1 MEAAEV
7 TDVQIKIGECCEEI
21 EAQVISRLGLK
32 LLPEYQ
38 SLSTINNL
46 QGRATGYARV
56 YRGAVIEKA
65 AFLSLN
71 FMPGM
76 CYFNVHLIPRA
87 CYRIPRFSF
96 EGMLTPQGS
105 QISMD
110 LYPDMD
116 IMLNLDYFR
125 SHYKRAA
132 DTYTRARF
140 DTPTLVTEPSR
151 MLHMRAFAS
160 PFMLLSYG
168 VKESQVADFCCYAQA
183 YLQDWMDLCS
193 ASQISSEQEVE
204 DRIRRR
210 DIIMRTIIECD
221 PDRDKVVMLYGDDVT
236 RQIEQAT
243 ML

>member
-1 MEAAEV
+1 METAEV
-7 TDVQIKIGECCEEI
+7 TDAQIQIGECCEEI

-32 LLPEYQ
+32 PVPEYQ
-38 SLSTINNL
+38 SLSSIKNL

-56 YRGAVIEKA
+56 YRGEVIEKA
-65 AFLSLN
+65 AFLTLN

-116 IMLNLDYFR
+116 IMLNLEYFR

-140 DTPTLVTEPSR
+140 DSSALVTEPSR

-160 PFMLLSYG
+160 PYMLLAYG
-168 VKESQVADFCCYAQA
+168 VKEAQVAEFCGYAQA

-193 ASQISSEQEVE
+193 ASQICSEGEVE

-210 DIIMRTIIECD
+210 ELIMRTIIECD
-221 PDRDKVVMLYGDDVT
+221 PDREKVVMLYGEAVT
-236 RQIEQAT
+236 EQIEQAT